1 MAKITI
7 RKALGS
13 DEPITLD
20 IRHKAWLK
28 AYNHIFTEEEINN
41 HFKVKIENEEY
52 RKNSVKRIEENDN
65 YFVACIDNK
74 PVAILIMIVDK
85 QELQNNEV
93 VCFYCYPEYQRNG
106 IGKTLFDFA
115 KEIFI
120 KNNIHS
126 FKVEALKDNF
136 VGENF
141 YKKHGGI
148 IVETTKKHLCHKDV
162 DCVIYNFEIKKK
174 K

>member
-1 MAKITI
+1 MQEITI
-7 RKALGS
+7 RKATGE

-65 YFVACIDNK
+65 YYVACIDNK
-74 PVAILIMIVDK
+74 PVAILIMVVDTINK
-85 QELQNNEV
+85 ENNEI
-93 VCFYCYPEYQRNG
+93 VCFYCYPEHQRLG
-106 IGKTLFDFA
+106 IGKMLFEKA
-115 KEIFI
+115 INIF
-120 KNNIHS
+120 KQNNIS
-126 FKVEALKDNF
+126 QFKVEALKENY
-136 VGENF
+136 VGGNF

-148 IVETTKKHLCHKDV
+148 IVDEFKKELCHKQV
-162 DCVIYNFEIKKK
+162 PLVIFNFNI
-174 K
+174 